1 MAIGLDPGTLA
12 GLHRDPDTALEGRLN
27 GAGNRAWIAIPNHGT
42 RIERHSGRKLGA
54 LAVDFPFRHMADF
67 YSAVDVGEI
76 ALVDNLTVP
85 HASDYPR
92 PKFKSYPI
100 AVRYLF

>member
-1 MAIGLDPGTLA
+1 
-12 GLHRDPDTALEGRLN
+12 
-27 GAGNRAWIAIPNHGT
+27 
-42 RIERHSGRKLGA
+42 
-54 LAVDFPFRHMADF
+54 MADF

-100 AVRYLF
+100 AVRCLF